1 MARSSICV
9 SISWR
14 SNRTRD
20 RGVVRSTVV
29 SEALLVVVTRLLAN
43 ETGLKLGDRKVSWFM
58 YEVSPL
64 VAMMMLEGDEQEMF
78 VQCSVAKC

>member
-1 MARSSICV
+1 M

-14 SNRTRD
+14 SNKTRD

-43 ETGLKLGDRKVSWFM
+43 ETGSKLGDRKVSWFI

-64 VAMMMLEGDEQEMF
+64 AAMTMLNQDEEERF
-78 VQCSVAKC
+78 